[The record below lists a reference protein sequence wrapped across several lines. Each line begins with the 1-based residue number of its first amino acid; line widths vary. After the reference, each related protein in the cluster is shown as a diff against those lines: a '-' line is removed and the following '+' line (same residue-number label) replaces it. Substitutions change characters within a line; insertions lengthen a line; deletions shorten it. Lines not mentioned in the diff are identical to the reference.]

1 MRIKFFLGL
10 LISALFIFLAFRGID
25 YPLMLAALRHA
36 NYWWLLPSVLAMFFS
51 HWLRAVRWRYFMEPI
66 KRVDTPA
73 LFAATM
79 IGYYGNNV
87 FPLRAGEVLRAY
99 SIGKAAGVSR
109 MASFATIVVERL
121 IDIFSLL
128 LLLAVSV
135 GFHDYPRWIEKG
147 AWLLFFGTVAS
158 TVFMIFLMRRT
169 AQTLRFVERILSP
182 FPPRVREMVLKL
194 LRSFLEGFGIFQKS
208 EHFWTIAW
216 QSLAI
221 WLFYAATIF
230 FTLEAFNLN
239 DKFALPLGA
248 SFIILVMI
256 SLGIMVPAAPG
267 YVGTFH
273 WICQQALVLFNV
285 SESESLSFAVIMH
298 ISNFIPVTLV
308 GFYYYYR
315 QHVDFREAVAGS
327 QSNDQNISPQLDA
340 SAASASFKSSTT
352 SSSAP
357 QE

>member
-1 MRIKFFLGL
+1 MRIKF
-10 LISALFIFLAFRGID
+10 LISLFISAIFIFLAFRGID
-25 YPLMLAALRHA
+25 YKLMLAAFQDA
-36 NYWWLLPSVLAMFFS
+36 NYWWLLPSVVAMFAS

-66 KRVDTPA
+66 KRVDTPT

-109 MASFATIVVERL
+109 MASFATIIVERL
-121 IDIFSLL
+121 IDVFSLL
-128 LLLAVSV
+128 LLLAISV
-135 GFHDYPRWIEKG
+135 AYHKYPNWIEKG
-147 AWLLFFGTVAS
+147 ALVIFLFTVAS
-158 TVFMIFLMRRT
+158 TIFMISLVRNT
-169 AQTLRFVERILSP
+169 AQTLAFMDRIALP
-182 FPPRVREMVLKL
+182 FPQRVREMVRKL

-216 QSLAI
+216 QSLVI

-230 FTLEAFNLN
+230 FTLEAFSLN
-239 DKFALPLGA
+239 DKFSLPLGA

-256 SLGIMVPAAPG
+256 SIGIMVPAAPG

-298 ISNFIPVTLV
+298 ISNFIPVTLA
-308 GFYYYYR
+308 GFYYYYK
-315 QHVDFREAVAGS
+315 QQVDFREAVAGAAG
-327 QSNDQNISPQLDA
+327 NGENTCPRVDA
-340 SAASASFKSSTT
+340 SAGQTLQQSAAPH
-352 SSSAP
+352 SSSP
-357 QE
+357 E